1 MANSA
6 SLADRVEGRR
16 GGEGE
21 RMTKGS
27 CCDRGHHG
35 VSQPP
40 AELQGSLEVKVIARL
55 DHDTGVSSRAA

>member
-1 MANSA
+1 
-6 SLADRVEGRR
+6 
-16 GGEGE
+16 
-21 RMTKGS
+21 MTKGS

-40 AELQGSLEVKVIARL
+40 AELQGSLEVKVITRL